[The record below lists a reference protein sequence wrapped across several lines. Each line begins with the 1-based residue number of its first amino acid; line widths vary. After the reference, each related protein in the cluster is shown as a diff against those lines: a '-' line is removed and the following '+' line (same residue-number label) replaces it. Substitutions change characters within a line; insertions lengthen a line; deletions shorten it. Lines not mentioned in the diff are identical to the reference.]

1 MCTCVLPDSRSRPS
15 HGSASRSAN
24 GAEFSLNTT
33 GPPIQRES
41 EWATTSAK
49 LVKNCRGH
57 SLHQTMLQEKQR
69 VKKTITRHG
78 KKKRAMTLGKISRF
92 AVSMCFNFIFSP
104 VKPQSKGSLLSKLE
118 YMVPTSPLEQS
129 LLHSMS

>member
-1 MCTCVLPDSRSRPS
+1 MRKLREVGSIGWYFFGLPDFDQRRRKRYIVVWQALAAAHTAPQGYIYVLPDSRSRPS

-57 SLHQTMLQEKQR
+57 SLHQTIGVFNLAENG
-69 VKKTITRHG
+69 TIYG
-78 KKKRAMTLGKISRF
+78 YQNMG
-92 AVSMCFNFIFSP
+92 VYFSF
-104 VKPQSKGSLLSKLE
+104 
-118 YMVPTSPLEQS
+118 
-129 LLHSMS
+129 